1 MNRICARMAAALLA
15 AILFVSLDVCAIS
28 ASRAIVVD
36 GQTGRVLYEKN
47 ADEQSLIASTT
58 KIMTALVV
66 CEQCN
71 VLDRMAIPKE
81 AVDESFFDLSSQ
93 LAGEVVRKFANYQLR
108 CAVWGDF
115 SGCDEDFLQFM
126 QRQNDGW
133 TFFFTKTEAEA
144 VLRLQS

>member
-1 MNRICARMAAALLA
+1 MKIEKIVESPRRVAVLSAQEG
-15 AILFVSLDVCAIS
+15 AIDTLSS
-28 ASRAIVVD
+28 AMDLIIHIKMVA
-36 GQTGRVLYEKN
+36 G
-47 ADEQSLIASTT
+47 ADC
-58 KIMTALVV
+58 V
-66 CEQCN
+66 
-71 VLDRMAIPKE
+71 AIPKE

-126 QRQNDGW
+126 HRQNDGW